1 MKSSTFSYLMCALNL
16 YFAPKLLRKA
26 NLLEVART
34 AKKLLQT
41 PKVAQKL
48 PRTIG
53 KGLYDRSRINVKVEL
68 LSTSTFTRD
77 TSYIASILFT
87 RVNFTAQAHKNYAAV
102 EIHPKEHSYL
112 IVLTVLSHLSV
123 APMIDC
129 KTVGFFL
136 KISKEIGKAW
146 RKSLTRA
153 KRASLTHP

>member
-1 MKSSTFSYLMCALNL
+1 M
-16 YFAPKLLRKA
+16 
-26 NLLEVART
+26 LEVART

-41 PKVAQKL
+41 PKVAQKM

>member
-1 MKSSTFSYLMCALNL
+1 M
-16 YFAPKLLRKA
+16 
-26 NLLEVART
+26 
-34 AKKLLQT
+34 
-41 PKVAQKL
+41 
-48 PRTIG
+48 
-53 KGLYDRSRINVKVEL
+53 NVKVEPCL
-68 LSTSTFTRD
+68 TFTFTRGL
-77 TSYIASILFT
+77 SYIASILFT

>member
-1 MKSSTFSYLMCALNL
+1 M
-16 YFAPKLLRKA
+16 
-26 NLLEVART
+26 LEVART

-87 RVNFTAQAHKNYAAV
+87 RVKFTAQAHKNYAAV

-123 APMIDC
+123 ALMIDC